1 VLPRSRLIPLMG
13 LTGGIG
19 VPAVL
24 AGAWFVLLL
33 WPPGSAG

>member
-1 VLPRSRLIPLMG
+1 MG

-19 VPAVL
+19 LAAVL